1 MQALV
6 EAAALSSA
14 MGRAWHIS
22 STDAALMQPF
32 LKYKNRSGHTR
43 EGEPAWYTSYKAVEP
58 SRRPDDL
65 SWTDRGAMGMNLIYT
80 WGVGDLWTMES
91 EKGGSP

>member
-1 MQALV
+1 
-6 EAAALSSA
+6 
-14 MGRAWHIS
+14 
-22 STDAALMQPF
+22 MQPF

-65 SWTDRGAMGMNLIYT
+65 SWTNRGAMGMNLIYT
-80 WGVGDLWTMES
+80 WGVGDLWAMES